1 MIAVIRKILY
11 GNRSEKGMKMTE
23 TMCTVYATCE
33 LRGVNFCSFVTD
45 YLDGRVTEIP
55 MPAPQVGAAAA

>member
-1 MIAVIRKILY
+1 
-11 GNRSEKGMKMTE
+11 MKMTE
-23 TMCTVYATCE
+23 AMCTVYAMCE

-55 MPAPQVGAAAA
+55 MPARCVGAAVAV